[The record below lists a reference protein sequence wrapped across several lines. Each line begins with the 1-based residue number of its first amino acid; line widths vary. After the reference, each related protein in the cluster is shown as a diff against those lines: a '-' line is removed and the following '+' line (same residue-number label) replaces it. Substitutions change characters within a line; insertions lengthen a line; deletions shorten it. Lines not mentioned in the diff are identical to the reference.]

1 MQRYIITAITSVL
14 LITQLSILY
23 FWIVD
28 WQKIVTQTGLI
39 IWGSSILVG
48 ILLYLLYR
56 KSKEKVLS
64 ITRKVI
70 FVCTSVTILLA
81 VLSLLIEI
89 TVSSMP

>member
-1 MQRYIITAITSVL
+1 MQRYITTSITSVL

-28 WQKIVTQTGLI
+28 WQKVVTQTGLI

-48 ILLYLLYR
+48 ILLYLIYR
-56 KSKEKVLS
+56 KSNEKVLS
-64 ITRKVI
+64 INRKVV
-70 FVCTSVTILLA
+70 FVCTSATILLA
-81 VLSLLIEI
+81 VLSLLIEV